1 MQDSVKAQLRAI
13 PIYAR
18 LSDAELDML
27 AAVAKTRLLQHGDV
41 LFEAGHPGDHF
52 HMIVRGRMKIC
63 RVTPSGRELIMA
75 LLGPGDPVGAAVVY
89 LERPFPARSEALE
102 DTIVLSIPRDS
113 FYALLDASP
122 SMVRGVLLG
131 MTLRLVELTGRL
143 NQLAGTRV
151 EPRLARLFLK
161 LAERMGQET
170 PAGIRI
176 PMKLSRQELAD
187 LTGTTIET
195 CIRTMSRWGHE
206 GVVETLE
213 DGFVVADPDALRA
226 FAEA

>member
-1 MQDSVKAQLRAI
+1 MQESVKTQLRSI

-18 LSDAELDML
+18 LSDAEHDML
-27 AAVAKTRLLQHGDV
+27 AAVAKTRLLQHGEV
-41 LFEAGHPGDHF
+41 LFEEGDPGDHF

-63 RVTPSGRELIMA
+63 RMTPSGKELIMT

-89 LERPFPARSEALE
+89 LERPFPARAEAIE
-102 DTIVLSIPRDS
+102 DTIVLSVPRDS

-122 SMVRGVLLG
+122 SMVRGLLLG

-161 LAERMGQET
+161 LAERTGQET
-170 PAGIRI
+170 PSGIRI

-195 CIRTMSRWGHE
+195 CIRTMSRWGRE
-206 GVVETLE
+206 GTVQTLE
-213 DGFVVADPDALRA
+213 EGFLIADLAALRSIA
-226 FAEA
+226 GA

>member
-1 MQDSVKAQLRAI
+1 MQESVKAQLRAI

-18 LSDAELDML
+18 LSEDEIGML
-27 AAVAKTRLLQHGDV
+27 AAVATTHLLQHGDV
-41 LFEAGHPGDHF
+41 LFEPGDPGDHF

-63 RVTPSGRELIMA
+63 RMTPSGKELIMA

-89 LERPFPARSEALE
+89 LERPFPARAEALE
-102 DTIVLSIPRDS
+102 DTICLSVPRES
-113 FYALLDASP
+113 FYALLDESP

-131 MTLRLVELTGRL
+131 MTLRIVELTGRL

-161 LAERMGQET
+161 LADRMGRET
-170 PAGIRI
+170 DGGIFI

-195 CIRTMSRWGHE
+195 CIRTMSKWGRE
-206 GVVETLE
+206 GLIVTLD
-213 DGFVVADPDALRA
+213 DGFRVADPSALRA
-226 FAEA
+226 IAEA